1 MARPPKMPGPRRKR
15 VFSAMPKRERLRRQA
30 ALAEKRKKQGQEEQP
45 GRRRRKKKNAGND
58 PVMEEE
64 ASSLWRSPSVELMI
78 TIDDDV
84 PSIDRCF
91 TTDSPEFTA
100 WLLTMREAVMGGDE

>member
-1 MARPPKMPGPRRKR
+1 
-15 VFSAMPKRERLRRQA
+15 MPKRERLRRQA
-30 ALAEKRKKQGQEEQP
+30 ALAEKRKKQGQEEQQP
-45 GRRRRKKKNAGND
+45 DRRRRRKKNAGND

-64 ASSLWRSPSVELMI
+64 ASSSLWRSPSVELMI
-78 TIDDDV
+78 TIDNDDV

>member
-1 MARPPKMPGPRRKR
+1 MPGPRRKR

-30 ALAEKRKKQGQEEQP
+30 ALAEKRKKQEEQGQEQQP
-45 GRRRRKKKNAGND
+45 DRRRRRKKNADND

-78 TIDDDV
+78 TIDDV
-84 PSIDRCF
+84 PFIDHRF
-91 TTDSPEFTA
+91 TTDSPEFAA

>member
-1 MARPPKMPGPRRKR
+1 MPGPRRKR

-30 ALAEKRKKQGQEEQP
+30 ALAEKRKKQGQEQP
-45 GRRRRKKKNAGND
+45 DRRRRRKKNAGND

-64 ASSLWRSPSVELMI
+64 TSSASLWRSPSVELMI
-78 TIDDDV
+78 TIDDV